1 MPAICMHSVYVRL
14 IRWQEN
20 SSGLSKPVSWASC
33 LVWGKL
39 GSISNSLFDPAVSDP
54 DSHIMQMD
62 GAIYS
67 CQVPQTPARPNGG
80 TSPFEIIDTIWG
92 GIRPPGVGGPDTPPT
107 LV

>member
-1 MPAICMHSVYVRL
+1 MTCTLNARNLRAFSVCAFNQVTGKL
-14 IRWQEN
+14 L
-20 SSGLSKPVSWASC
+20 GPVEARSWASC

-67 CQVPQTPARPNGG
+67 C
-80 TSPFEIIDTIWG
+80 
-92 GIRPPGVGGPDTPPT
+92 
-107 LV
+107 

>member
-1 MPAICMHSVYVRL
+1 MTCTLNARNLQAFSVCAFNQVTGKL
-14 IRWQEN
+14 L
-20 SSGLSKPVSWASC
+20 GPVEARSWASC

-67 CQVPQTPARPNGG
+67 C
-80 TSPFEIIDTIWG
+80 
-92 GIRPPGVGGPDTPPT
+92 
-107 LV
+107 